1 MKKFDNEIDT
11 KDNSNITILPLEV
24 ANILNFEVRI
34 AEYSARDNI
43 RDIRVRHDYLNIS
56 NLIKKISEGYF
67 ITPYGYED
75 PVTPFYQQ
83 VYLIEYWYGNNPDFK
98 QELKGKNIFPTF
110 IIEHGKGGDLADE
123 ETAVLGYCFIK
134 PITDGQFADD
144 IFNALC
150 KKIFNSKFFYDDE
163 IDFYTPYDYG
173 NITNLTISN
182 NVYVAVKGDSY
193 GE

>member
-34 AEYSARDNI
+34 AEYYACNNI
-43 RDIRVRHDYLNIS
+43 RDIRVRNDYLNIS
-56 NLIKKISEGYF
+56 NLIEKISEGYF
-67 ITPYGYED
+67 IIPSDYENSL
-75 PVTPFYQQ
+75 TPFFQQ

-98 QELKGKNIFPTF
+98 QELKAKNIFPTF

-150 KKIFNSKFFYDDE
+150 EKIFNSKPFYDDE